1 MILGM
6 TRAEFGL
13 TAFIFALIY
22 AAGLLP
28 RFGRF
33 LGRLFSRGVPAGAPA
48 PAPAT
53 RSDHLPDSH
62 DPS

>member
-6 TRAEFGL
+6 TQAEFGL

-22 AAGLLP
+22 VAGLLP
-28 RFGRF
+28 GFGRF
-33 LGRLFSRGVPAGAPA
+33 LGRRFSRGSTTAAAP
-48 PAPAT
+48 PST
-53 RSDHLPDSH
+53 SLPDSH

>member
-33 LGRLFSRGVPAGAPA
+33 LGRLFSARRPGRCAGAGAGNPK
-48 PAPAT
+48 
-53 RSDHLPDSH
+53 
-62 DPS
+62 

>member
-6 TRAEFGL
+6 TRAELGL

-28 RFGRF
+28 GFGRF
-33 LGRLFSRGVPAGAPA
+33 LGRLFSRGSPAGAGSP
-48 PAPAT
+48 T
-53 RSDHLPDSH
+53 DLPDSH

>member
-22 AAGLLP
+22 GAGLLP
-28 RFGRF
+28 GFGRF
-33 LGRLFSRGVPAGAPA
+33 LGRLFSRGSPAGAGSP
-48 PAPAT
+48 PT
-53 RSDHLPDSH
+53 DLPDSH